1 MSAAY
6 SVTVPYP
13 PTVNRYYVNTG
24 GQRKA
29 KREEVDKYQRAVGL
43 CVLQQGKAPALEGL
57 LSCSLEVWPPDRRR
71 RDLDNILKALLDA
84 MQKAGV
90 FADDQQIAHLCMRR
104 MPMVGGMVKVQLSPL
119 GATDAHTH

>member
-1 MSAAY
+1 MSTAY
-6 SVTVPYP
+6 SVTLPYP
-13 PTVNRYYVNTG
+13 PTVNRYYVGTG
-24 GQRKA
+24 GQAKA
-29 KREEVDKYQRAVGL
+29 TRREVEAYHRAVGL

-90 FADDQQIAHLCMRR
+90 YGDDQQIAHLCMRR

-119 GATDAHTH
+119 GATHARTH